1 MASTN
6 GGVKNRLLSTPVFKE
21 IQKTQ
26 ATAKLAEE
34 AKTRMLTKGAN
45 ASAAIA
51 SGGATADAQILNNIG
66 KRLGSPTN
74 KSGSLGG

>member
-1 MASTN
+1 MASTS
-6 GGVKNRLLSTPVFKE
+6 GGLKNRLLSNPKVKE
-21 IQKTQ
+21 MQQTQ

-34 AKTRMLTKGAN
+34 AKARMLTKGAS